1 MNQDILDYL
10 LAEEEFDNAK
20 RKFYDFKHKIEE
32 KYKPY
37 FYMIRIVIFRKVD
50 GSYSQN
56 NLETEWYNPNTTYLK
71 NPWDVFVKEHDV
83 LFWAYFDDIVP
94 KDVQDNYR

>member
-1 MNQDILDYL
+1 MTINFNFHPIS
-10 LAEEEFDNAK
+10 EEPTQYSDKDWHN
-20 RKFYDFKHKIEE
+20 
-32 KYKPY
+32 
-37 FYMIRIVIFRKVD
+37 MIRIVIFRKVD

-56 NLETEWYNPNTTYLK
+56 NLETEWYNPNTAYLK

-94 KDVQDNYR
+94 KEIQDNYR